1 MKISLKALMIYVV
14 SLFLF
19 PFGFIVLPSYFI
31 KLGLEKDNRLAL
43 ISFGIFF
50 VLSLV
55 VSTPMI
61 AIPVGL
67 YIILVFYS
75 ILNLLS
81 SGFNDTQA
89 ITISFVGI
97 CVFVLLTN
105 LLLKLN
111 ADMSIADVINVKLND
126 FMKVLSSVKMDEEM
140 MKSVKIMFEQS
151 SKLIVRAVYAI
162 LGLIAFYTS
171 VLNVYI
177 PQKSKK
183 HQFHD
188 FRIDTKFTIAMVAL
202 VLISGIVYFVNKDL
216 GNYLLYNLS
225 VFGISSYL
233 LGGIALMFSYLKSL
247 STPFKVLTVLVSVTI
262 QPFIYILAFLGALNS
277 FKDLRKKENNER
289 A

>member
-81 SGFNDTQA
+81 SGFSDTQA

-126 FMKVLSSVKMDEEM
+126 FMKVLSSVKMDEEL
-140 MKSVKIMFEQS
+140 MKSFKIMFEQS

-177 PQKSKK
+177 PQKSKE

-188 FRIDTKFTIAMVAL
+188 FRIDTKFTITIVGL

-247 STPFKVLTVLVSVTI
+247 STPFKVLTVLVSVAI

>member
-31 KLGLEKDNRLAL
+31 KLGLDKDNRLAL

-50 VLSLV
+50 VLSMV
-55 VSTPMI
+55 VSSPMI

-75 ILNLLS
+75 ILNLLG
-81 SGFNDTQA
+81 SGFDDKQT

-105 LLLKLN
+105 LLLKFN
-111 ADMSIADVINVKLND
+111 ADMTIADVISHKLND
-126 FMKVLSSVKMDEEM
+126 FMKVLSSMKMDEEL
-140 MKSVKIMFEQS
+140 MKSFKIMFEQS
-151 SKLIVRAVYAI
+151 SKLIVRTVYAI

-177 PQKSKK
+177 PQKSKE

-188 FRIDTKFTIAMVAL
+188 FRIDTKFTITIVGL

-247 STPFKVLTVLVSVTI
+247 STPFKVLTVLVSVAI

>member
-1 MKISLKALMIYVV
+1 M

-55 VSTPMI
+55 VSTPLI

-81 SGFNDTQA
+81 SGFSDTQA

-126 FMKVLSSVKMDEEM
+126 FMKVLSSVKMDEEL
-140 MKSVKIMFEQS
+140 MKSFKIMFEQS

-177 PQKSKK
+177 PQKSKE

-188 FRIDTKFTIAMVAL
+188 FRIDTKFTITIVGL

>member
-1 MKISLKALMIYVV
+1 MKISLKALMVYVV

-55 VSTPMI
+55 VSTPLI

-81 SGFNDTQA
+81 SGFSDTQA

-126 FMKVLSSVKMDEEM
+126 FMKVLSSVKMDEEL
-140 MKSVKIMFEQS
+140 MKSFKIMFEQS

-177 PQKSKK
+177 PQKSKE

-188 FRIDTKFTIAMVAL
+188 FRIDTKFTITIVGL

-247 STPFKVLTVLVSVTI
+247 STPFKVLTVLVSVAI

>member
-55 VSTPMI
+55 VSTPLI

-81 SGFNDTQA
+81 SGFSDTQA

-140 MKSVKIMFEQS
+140 MKSFKIMFEQS

-177 PQKSKK
+177 PQKSKE
-183 HQFHD
+183 HQFHN
-188 FRIDTKFTIAMVAL
+188 FRIDTKFTITIVGL

>member
-1 MKISLKALMIYVV
+1 MRISLKALMIYVV
-14 SLFLF
+14 SLFVF

-55 VSTPMI
+55 VSSPMI

-97 CVFVLLTN
+97 CAFVVLTN

-126 FMKVLSSVKMDEEM
+126 FMKVLSSVKMDEEL

-151 SKLIVRAVYAI
+151 SKLIVKAVYAI

-177 PQKSKK
+177 PQKSKE

-188 FRIDTKFTIAMVAL
+188 FRIDTKFTITIVGL
-202 VLISGIVYFVNKDL
+202 VLVSGIVYFVNKDL

-233 LGGIALMFSYLKSL
+233 LGGIALMLSYLKSL
-247 STPFKVLTVLVSVTI
+247 STPFKVLTVLVSVAI

>member
-55 VSTPMI
+55 VSTPLI

-81 SGFNDTQA
+81 SGFSDTQA

-126 FMKVLSSVKMDEEM
+126 FIKVLSSVKMDEEM

>member
-81 SGFNDTQA
+81 SGFSDTQA

-126 FMKVLSSVKMDEEM
+126 FMKVLSSVKMDEEL

-177 PQKSKK
+177 PQKSKE

-188 FRIDTKFTIAMVAL
+188 FRIDTKFTITIVGL

-233 LGGIALMFSYLKSL
+233 LGGIALMLSYLKSL
-247 STPFKVLTVLVSVTI
+247 STPFKVLTVLVSVAI

>member
-55 VSTPMI
+55 VSTPLI
-61 AIPVGL
+61 AIPLGL

-81 SGFNDTQA
+81 SGFSDTQT

-111 ADMSIADVINVKLND
+111 ADISIADVINAKLND
-126 FMKVLSSVKMDEEM
+126 FMKFLSSVKMDEEM
-140 MKSVKIMFEQS
+140 MKSFKIMFEQS

-177 PQKSKK
+177 PQKSKE

-188 FRIDTKFTIAMVAL
+188 FRIDTKFTITIVGL

-247 STPFKVLTVLVSVTI
+247 STPFKVLTVLVSVAI

>member
-55 VSTPMI
+55 VSTPLI

-81 SGFNDTQA
+81 SGFSDTQA

-126 FMKVLSSVKMDEEM
+126 FMKVLSSVKMDEEL
-140 MKSVKIMFEQS
+140 MKSFKIMFEQS

-177 PQKSKK
+177 PQKSKE
-183 HQFHD
+183 HQFHN
-188 FRIDTKFTIAMVAL
+188 FRIDTKFTITIVGL

-247 STPFKVLTVLVSVTI
+247 STPFKVLTVLVSVAI

>member
-81 SGFNDTQA
+81 SGFSDTQA

-111 ADMSIADVINVKLND
+111 ADMSIADVINAKLND

-177 PQKSKK
+177 PQKSKE

-188 FRIDTKFTIAMVAL
+188 FRINTKFTITIVGL

>member
-55 VSTPMI
+55 VSSPLI

-97 CVFVLLTN
+97 CAFVLLTN

-162 LGLIAFYTS
+162 LGIIAFYTS

-177 PQKSKK
+177 PQKSKE

-188 FRIDTKFTIAMVAL
+188 FRIDTKFTITIVGL

>member
-81 SGFNDTQA
+81 SGFSDTQA

-126 FMKVLSSVKMDEEM
+126 FMKVLSSVKMDEEL
-140 MKSVKIMFEQS
+140 MKSFKIMFEQS

-177 PQKSKK
+177 PQKSKE

-188 FRIDTKFTIAMVAL
+188 FRIDTKFTIIIVGL

-225 VFGISSYL
+225 IFGISSYL

>member
-1 MKISLKALMIYVV
+1 MKISLKALMVYVV

-55 VSTPMI
+55 VSTPLI

-81 SGFNDTQA
+81 SGFSDTQA

-111 ADMSIADVINVKLND
+111 ADMSIADVINAKLND

-177 PQKSKK
+177 PQKSKE

-188 FRIDTKFTIAMVAL
+188 FRIDTKFTITIIGL

-262 QPFIYILAFLGALNS
+262 QPFIYILASLGALNS

>member
-1 MKISLKALMIYVV
+1 MRISLKALMIYVV
-14 SLFLF
+14 SLFVF

-50 VLSLV
+50 VLSLL
-55 VSTPMI
+55 VSSPMI
-61 AIPVGL
+61 AIPIGL

-75 ILNLLS
+75 ILNLIS

-97 CVFVLLTN
+97 CAFVVLTN

-111 ADMSIADVINVKLND
+111 ADMSIADVISTKLND
-126 FMKVLSSVKMDEEM
+126 FMKVLSSVKMDEEL
-140 MKSVKIMFEQS
+140 MKYFKIMFEQS
-151 SKLIVRAVYAI
+151 TKLIVKAVYAI
-162 LGLIAFYTS
+162 LGIIAFYSS

-177 PQKSKK
+177 PQKSKE

-188 FRIDTKFTIAMVAL
+188 FRIDMKFTSTIVGL
-202 VLISGIVYFVNKDL
+202 VLISGITYFVNRDL

-225 VFGISSYL
+225 IFGIYSYL
-233 LGGIALMFSYLKSL
+233 LGGIALMLSYLKSL
-247 STPFKVLTVLVSVTI
+247 STPFKVLTVAISVAI
-262 QPFIYILAFLGALNS
+262 QPFIYILAVLGALNS
-277 FKDLRKKENNER
+277 FKDLRKKENNAR

>member
-55 VSTPMI
+55 VSSPMI

-97 CVFVLLTN
+97 CAFVVLTN

-126 FMKVLSSVKMDEEM
+126 FMKVLSSVKMDEEL

-177 PQKSKK
+177 PQKSKE

-188 FRIDTKFTIAMVAL
+188 FRIDMKFTMVMVAL
-202 VLISGIVYFVNKDL
+202 VLVSGIVYFVNKDL

-233 LGGIALMFSYLKSL
+233 LGGIALMLSYLKSL
-247 STPFKVLTVLVSVTI
+247 STPFKVLTVLVSVAI

>member
-75 ILNLLS
+75 ILNLLR
-81 SGFNDTQA
+81 SGFSDTQT

-177 PQKSKK
+177 PQKSKE

-188 FRIDTKFTIAMVAL
+188 FRIDTKFTITIVGL
-202 VLISGIVYFVNKDL
+202 VLISGTVYFVNKDL

-247 STPFKVLTVLVSVTI
+247 STPFKVLTVLVSVAI

-289 A
+289 T

>member
-55 VSTPMI
+55 VSTPLI

-81 SGFNDTQA
+81 SGFSDTQA

-140 MKSVKIMFEQS
+140 MNSVKIMFEQS

-177 PQKSKK
+177 PQKSKE

-188 FRIDTKFTIAMVAL
+188 FRIDTKFTITIIGL

-247 STPFKVLTVLVSVTI
+247 STPFKVLTVLVSVAI

>member
-55 VSTPMI
+55 VSSPLI

-81 SGFNDTQA
+81 SGFSDTQA

-140 MKSVKIMFEQS
+140 MKSFKIMFEQS

-177 PQKSKK
+177 PQKSKE

-188 FRIDTKFTIAMVAL
+188 FRIDTKFTITIVGL

>member
-1 MKISLKALMIYVV
+1 MIYVV
-14 SLFLF
+14 SLFIF

-31 KLGLEKDNRLAL
+31 KLGLEKDSRLAL

-55 VSTPMI
+55 VSSPMI

-177 PQKSKK
+177 PQESKE

-188 FRIDTKFTIAMVAL
+188 FRIDTKFTITIVGL

>member
-67 YIILVFYS
+67 YIILVFCS

-81 SGFNDTQA
+81 SGFSDTQA

-111 ADMSIADVINVKLND
+111 ADMSIADVINAKLND

-177 PQKSKK
+177 PQKSKE

-188 FRIDTKFTIAMVAL
+188 FRIDTKFTITIVGL

-247 STPFKVLTVLVSVTI
+247 STPFKVLTVLVSVAI

>member
-1 MKISLKALMIYVV
+1 MKISLKALIIYVV

-55 VSTPMI
+55 VSTPLI

-81 SGFNDTQA
+81 SGFSDTQA

-111 ADMSIADVINVKLND
+111 ADMSIADVINAKLND

-177 PQKSKK
+177 PQKSKE

-188 FRIDTKFTIAMVAL
+188 FRIDTKFTITIVGL

>member
-14 SLFLF
+14 SLFVF

-177 PQKSKK
+177 PQKSKE

-188 FRIDTKFTIAMVAL
+188 FRIDTKFTITIVGL

-247 STPFKVLTVLVSVTI
+247 STPFKVLTVLVSVAI

>member
-1 MKISLKALMIYVV
+1 MIYVV

-31 KLGLEKDNRLAL
+31 KLGLDKDNRLAL

-50 VLSLV
+50 VLSMV
-55 VSTPMI
+55 VSSPMI

-75 ILNLLS
+75 ILNLLG
-81 SGFNDTQA
+81 SGFDDKQT

-126 FMKVLSSVKMDEEM
+126 FMKVLSSMKMDEEL
-140 MKSVKIMFEQS
+140 MKSFKIMFEQS

-177 PQKSKK
+177 PQKSKE

-188 FRIDTKFTIAMVAL
+188 FRIDTKFTITIVGL

-247 STPFKVLTVLVSVTI
+247 STPFKVLTVVILVAI
-262 QPFIYILAFLGALNS
+262 QPFIYILAGLGALNS
-277 FKDLRKKENNER
+277 FKDLRKKEKDAR

>member
-55 VSTPMI
+55 VSTPLI

-81 SGFNDTQA
+81 SGFSDTQA

-126 FMKVLSSVKMDEEM
+126 FMKVLSSVKMDEEL
-140 MKSVKIMFEQS
+140 MKSFKIMFEQS

-177 PQKSKK
+177 PQKSKE

-188 FRIDTKFTIAMVAL
+188 FRIDTKFTITIVGL

-247 STPFKVLTVLVSVTI
+247 SIPFKVLTVLVSVTI

>member
-31 KLGLEKDNRLAL
+31 KLGLDKDNRLAL

-50 VLSLV
+50 VLSMV
-55 VSTPMI
+55 VSSPMI

-75 ILNLLS
+75 ILNLLG
-81 SGFNDTQA
+81 SGFDDKQT

-97 CVFVLLTN
+97 CVFVFLTN
-105 LLLKLN
+105 LLLKFN
-111 ADMSIADVINVKLND
+111 ADMTIADVISHKLND
-126 FMKVLSSVKMDEEM
+126 FMKVLSSMKMDEEL
-140 MKSVKIMFEQS
+140 MKSFKIMFEQS

-183 HQFHD
+183 HEFHD
-188 FRIDTKFTIAMVAL
+188 FRIDMKFTGVIAGL
-202 VLISGIVYFVNKDL
+202 LLISGIIYFVNKDL
-216 GNYLLYNLS
+216 GNYLMYNLS
-225 VFGISSYL
+225 IFGIYSYL

-247 STPFKVLTVLVSVTI
+247 STPFKVLTVVILVAI
-262 QPFIYILAFLGALNS
+262 QPFIYILAGLGALNS
-277 FKDLRKKENNER
+277 FKDLRKKEKDAR

>member
-55 VSTPMI
+55 VSTPLI

-97 CVFVLLTN
+97 CAFVLLTN

-177 PQKSKK
+177 PQKSKE

-188 FRIDTKFTIAMVAL
+188 FRIDTKFTITIVGL

>member
-55 VSTPMI
+55 VSTPLI

-81 SGFNDTQA
+81 SGFSDTQA

-126 FMKVLSSVKMDEEM
+126 FIKVLSSVKMDEEM

-177 PQKSKK
+177 PQKSKE

-188 FRIDTKFTIAMVAL
+188 FRIDTKFTITIVGL

>member
-1 MKISLKALMIYVV
+1 MRISLKALMIYVV
-14 SLFLF
+14 SLFVF

-50 VLSLV
+50 VLSLL
-55 VSTPMI
+55 VSSPMI
-61 AIPVGL
+61 AIPIGL

-75 ILNLLS
+75 ILNLIS
-81 SGFNDTQA
+81 AGFSDTQA

-97 CVFVLLTN
+97 CAFVVLTN

-111 ADMSIADVINVKLND
+111 ADMSIADVISTKLND
-126 FMKVLSSVKMDEEM
+126 FMKVLSSVKMDEEL
-140 MKSVKIMFEQS
+140 MKTLTDLMNQS
-151 SKLIVRAVYAI
+151 TKLIVKAVYAI
-162 LGLIAFYTS
+162 LGIIAFYSS

-177 PQKSKK
+177 PQKSKE

-188 FRIDTKFTIAMVAL
+188 FRIDMKFTSAIVGL
-202 VLISGIVYFVNKDL
+202 VLISGITYFVNRDL

-225 VFGISSYL
+225 IFGIYSYL

-247 STPFKVLTVLVSVTI
+247 STPFKVLTVLVSVAI
-262 QPFIYILAFLGALNS
+262 QPFIYILAVLGALNS
-277 FKDLRKKENNER
+277 FKDLRKKENNAR

>member
-1 MKISLKALMIYVV
+1 MKISLKALMVYVV

-55 VSTPMI
+55 VSTPLI

-81 SGFNDTQA
+81 SGFSDTQA

-151 SKLIVRAVYAI
+151 SKLIVKAVYAI

-177 PQKSKK
+177 PQKSKE
-183 HQFHD
+183 HQFHN
-188 FRIDTKFTIAMVAL
+188 FRIDTKFTITIVGL

>member
-1 MKISLKALMIYVV
+1 MRISLKALMIYVV
-14 SLFLF
+14 SLFVF

-55 VSTPMI
+55 VSSPMI

-97 CVFVLLTN
+97 CAFVLLTN

-126 FMKVLSSVKMDEEM
+126 FMKVLSSVKMDEEL
-140 MKSVKIMFEQS
+140 MKSFKIMFEQS

-177 PQKSKK
+177 PQKSKE

-188 FRIDTKFTIAMVAL
+188 FRIDTKFTITIVGL

>member
-1 MKISLKALMIYVV
+1 MIYVV
-14 SLFLF
+14 SLFVF

-55 VSTPMI
+55 VSTPLI

-81 SGFNDTQA
+81 SGFSDTQA

-126 FMKVLSSVKMDEEM
+126 FIKVLSSVKMDEEM

-177 PQKSKK
+177 PQKSKE

-188 FRIDTKFTIAMVAL
+188 FRIDMKFTIAMVAL

>member
-1 MKISLKALMIYVV
+1 MKISLKALMVYVV

-81 SGFNDTQA
+81 SGFSDTQV

-177 PQKSKK
+177 PQKSKE

-188 FRIDTKFTIAMVAL
+188 FRIDTKFTITIVGL

>member
-1 MKISLKALMIYVV
+1 MKISLKALMVYVV

-55 VSTPMI
+55 VSSPLI

-81 SGFNDTQA
+81 SGFSDTQA

-111 ADMSIADVINVKLND
+111 ADMSIADVINAKLND

-140 MKSVKIMFEQS
+140 MKSFKIMFEQS

-177 PQKSKK
+177 PQKSKE

-188 FRIDTKFTIAMVAL
+188 FRIDTKFTITIVGL

>member
-55 VSTPMI
+55 VSTPLI

-81 SGFNDTQA
+81 SGFSDTQA

-111 ADMSIADVINVKLND
+111 ADMSIADVINAKLND

-177 PQKSKK
+177 PQKSKE

-188 FRIDTKFTIAMVAL
+188 FRIDMKFTITIVGL

>member
-31 KLGLEKDNRLAL
+31 KLGLDKDNRLAL

-50 VLSLV
+50 VLSMV
-55 VSTPMI
+55 VSSPMI

-75 ILNLLS
+75 ILNLLG
-81 SGFNDTQA
+81 SGFDDKQT

-105 LLLKLN
+105 LLLKFN
-111 ADMSIADVINVKLND
+111 ADMTIADVISHKLND
-126 FMKVLSSVKMDEEM
+126 FMKVLSSMKMDEEL
-140 MKSVKIMFEQS
+140 MKSFKIMFEQS
-151 SKLIVRAVYAI
+151 SKLIVRTVYAI

-177 PQKSKK
+177 PQKSKE

-188 FRIDTKFTIAMVAL
+188 FRIDMKFTGVIAGL
-202 VLISGIVYFVNKDL
+202 LLISGIIYFVNKDL
-216 GNYLLYNLS
+216 GNYLMYNLS
-225 VFGISSYL
+225 IFGIYSYL

-247 STPFKVLTVLVSVTI
+247 STPFKVLTVVILVAI
-262 QPFIYILAFLGALNS
+262 QPFIYILAGLGALNS
-277 FKDLRKKENNER
+277 FKDLRKKEKDAR

>member
-1 MKISLKALMIYVV
+1 MKISLKALMVYVV

-55 VSTPMI
+55 VSTPLI

-81 SGFNDTQA
+81 SGFSDTQA

-126 FMKVLSSVKMDEEM
+126 FMKVLSSVKMDQEM

-177 PQKSKK
+177 PQKSKE

-188 FRIDTKFTIAMVAL
+188 FRIDTKFTITIVGL

-247 STPFKVLTVLVSVTI
+247 STPFKVLTVLASVTI

>member
-55 VSTPMI
+55 VSTPLI

-81 SGFNDTQA
+81 SGFSDTQA

-126 FMKVLSSVKMDEEM
+126 FMKVLSSVKMDEEL
-140 MKSVKIMFEQS
+140 MKSFKIMFEQS

-162 LGLIAFYTS
+162 LGIIAFYTS

-177 PQKSKK
+177 PQKSKE
-183 HQFHD
+183 HQFHN
-188 FRIDTKFTIAMVAL
+188 FRIDTKFTITIVGL